1 MFLKQFNINSGSN
14 IQYPGS
20 EFMHIAQH
28 EAGIIWHF
36 LWSCG
41 DLVFVPF
48 DFIYGIVFLYYYM
61 GVSMFAGFA
70 MYLIIMFINFQTER
84 INRKSDSKIS
94 KIERKKNAKIHESF
108 EYSKTLK
115 LFGW

>member
-1 MFLKQFNINSGSN
+1 
-14 IQYPGS
+14 
-20 EFMHIAQH
+20 MHVAQH

-36 LWSCG
+36 LWEIGSMI
-41 DLVFVPF
+41 FVPF
-48 DFIYGIVFLYYYM
+48 DFVYGMVFLYYYM
-61 GVSMFAGFA
+61 GVSMLAGFL
-70 MYLIIMFINFQTER
+70 MYATILFINFQTER

-94 KIERKKNAKIHESF
+94 KINRKKDAKIHESF